1 MKPRT
6 ILLALALLMGFAVTA
21 WAQFFGPGPTSP
33 YYVTQGGT
41 IYVVQGSPRGPTVW
55 SFPDAYGGGNAEGV
69 LAVTCGLTVPYMP
82 CGTYSLGS
90 IRTRLS
96 DGIMYSG
103 GQGGEYTLDGTPTGV
118 SYFVNPDGLVVYDGT
133 TDTRA
138 NYFVDH
144 APVFDYGSVYVA
156 DRYWQNQGVL
166 FAQDQVIR
174 PTGITYD
181 PYDKSLWLSDG
192 PSDIIA
198 EYSLDGRLLYEF
210 HTGLGGNSALAFDP
224 ADGTLW
230 MTTGSGGNL
239 HECVPG
245 RGVCLEQWSTTGQP
259 LQFGNV
265 PSLPISVLA
274 AGEMAEPT
282 PEPGTILLVGSG
294 VLGLAGFLRGK
305 LLR

>member
-6 ILLALALLMGFAVTA
+6 ILLALALLTGFAVTA
-21 WAQFFGPGPTSP
+21 RAQFFGPGPTSP
-33 YYVTQGGT
+33 YYVTQGGA
-41 IYVVQGSPRGPTVW
+41 IYVVQGSPWGPIVTR
-55 SFPDAYGGGNAEGV
+55 FPDAYGGNEGV
-69 LAVTCGLTVPYMP
+69 LAVSCGVPGP
-82 CGTYSLGS
+82 CDAYSPGS
-90 IRTRLS
+90 IRTRLG
-96 DGIMYSG
+96 DGRDSG
-103 GQGGEYTLDGTPTGV
+103 GTGGVYTLNGTPTGV
-118 SYFVNPDGLVVYDGT
+118 SYFVNQDNLEIFDGT
-133 TDTRA
+133 SGPGG

-144 APVFDYGSVYVA
+144 APYLDYGSVYRA
-156 DRYWQNQGVL
+156 DFYWQNQSVL
-166 FAQDQVIR
+166 FGQDQVIR

-210 HTGLGGNSALAFDP
+210 HTGYGGNSALAFDP

-230 MTTGSGGNL
+230 MISAFGGG
-239 HECVPG
+239 CVHG
-245 RGVCLEQWSTTGQP
+245 QGACLEQWSTTGQP

-265 PSLPISVLA
+265 PSLPIFFFA

>member
-6 ILLALALLMGFAVTA
+6 ILLALALLTGFAVTA
-21 WAQFFGPGPTSP
+21 RAQFFGPGPTSP
-33 YYVTQGGT
+33 YYVTQGGA
-41 IYVVQGSPRGPTVW
+41 IYVVQGSPWGPIVTR
-55 SFPDAYGGGNAEGV
+55 FPDAYGGNEGV
-69 LAVTCGLTVPYMP
+69 LAVSCGVPGP
-82 CGTYSLGS
+82 CDAYSPGS
-90 IRTRLS
+90 IRTRLG
-96 DGIMYSG
+96 DGRDSG
-103 GQGGEYTLDGTPTGV
+103 GTGGVYTLNGTPTGV
-118 SYFVNPDGLVVYDGT
+118 SYFVNQDNLEIFDGT
-133 TDTRA
+133 SGPGG

-144 APVFDYGSVYVA
+144 APYLDYGSVYRA
-156 DRYWQNQGVL
+156 DFYWQNQSVL
-166 FAQDQVIR
+166 FGQDQVIR

-210 HTGLGGNSALAFDP
+210 HTGLNGNSALAFDP